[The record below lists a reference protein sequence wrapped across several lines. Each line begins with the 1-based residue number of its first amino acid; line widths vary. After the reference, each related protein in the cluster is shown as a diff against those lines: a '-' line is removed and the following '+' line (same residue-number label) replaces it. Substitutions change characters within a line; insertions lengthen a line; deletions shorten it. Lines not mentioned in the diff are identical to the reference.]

1 MTAHLHEYSG
11 TAGKEARGPNTAE
24 DGTSHTSSQLLGRCE
39 SAHLS
44 VDTVA
49 REHSKGQ
56 GTARTTIRMKSTAM
70 RTCTRQTAGCAT
82 SKPCIASKRVQRDVR
97 VANNMQE
104 ILAKM
109 QSDPQVRT

>member
-1 MTAHLHEYSG
+1 
-11 TAGKEARGPNTAE
+11 
-24 DGTSHTSSQLLGRCE
+24 
-39 SAHLS
+39 
-44 VDTVA
+44 
-49 REHSKGQ
+49 
-56 GTARTTIRMKSTAM
+56 M